1 MALKIFNP
9 DKEYFTELQEIQKTF
24 KKTVVH
30 VAQPKSEFP
39 ELVVTVPDSWSTIQL
54 APLYDVH
61 IGNTQHDSGLLAKHL
76 KWIAETPNVLT
87 WNGGDMIENIT
98 PQQAK
103 MGHTTLSPQEQIELA
118 TKTLAPVRHKTLFS
132 LPGNHE
138 ARTFKGSQISSG
150 KMLADN
156 LQLPYFMD
164 YCFMSIKWRGQNFR
178 IIAHHGAGGAQTA
191 GAQLNSARKDLAWTS
206 ADLIWTG
213 HLHQNKVDVVYRI
226 DHDQKTG
233 RAFERDTIVII
244 SPSYLNYFGGYAAA
258 SRMPPGVRGLS
269 VAVLNP
275 DGRIDASMHAR
286 GKRI

>member
-1 MALKIFNP
+1 MDF
-9 DKEYFTELQEIQKTF
+9 ETQLQKIQKRF
-24 KKTVVH
+24 KKTIVDVD
-30 VAQPKSEFP
+30 QPVSDFP
-39 ELVVTVPDSWSTIQL
+39 ELDVIVPDSWKQIQL

-61 IGNTQHDSGLLAKHL
+61 IGNHQHDSKLFQRHL
-76 KWIAETPNVLT
+76 DWIEETPNVLT

-98 PQQAK
+98 PAQGK
-103 MGHTTLSPQEQIELA
+103 MGHTKTDPQEQIFDA
-118 TKTLAPVRHKTLFS
+118 TETLARIRHKMLFS

-138 ARTFKGSQISSG
+138 ARTYQNSQISSG

-164 YCFMSIKWRGQNFR
+164 YCFLTIRWRDNRFR
-178 IIAHHGAGGAQTA
+178 VLAHHGAGGAQTP
-191 GAQLNSARKDLAWTS
+191 GAQLNSARKELAWVS

-213 HLHQNKVDVVYRI
+213 HLHQNKVDIAYRV

-244 SPSYLNYFGGYAAA
+244 SPSYVGYFGGYAAA
-258 SRMPPGVRGLS
+258 MRMSPGVRGLS

-275 DGRIDASMHAR
+275 DGRIDANLHAR
-286 GKRI
+286 GRRL